1 MAKFIE
7 VKRTPVDRTFM
18 FECDRKVGASASDT
32 VLINVDHIVS
42 IDPMGET
49 CIIKLAGQRYD
60 FHADHSALWVMGLI
74 NGNNQAL

>member
-7 VKRTPVDRTFM
+7 VKRTPDNRTFM

-42 IDPMGET
+42 IDPTGNT

-60 FHADHSALWVMGLI
+60 FHADHPAAWVMGLI
-74 NGNNQAL
+74 NGSNSQL

>member
-7 VKRTPVDRTFM
+7 VKRTPDNMTFM

-42 IDPMGET
+42 IDPTGNT

-60 FHADHSALWVMGLI
+60 FHADHPAAWVMGLI
-74 NGNNQAL
+74 NGSNSQL